1 MPNMGS
7 SDVQPGQMSVEDGLS
22 DDVSK
27 EAMGDG
33 VQDAAGDASEVDE
46 RFQITNSLV
55 RHVVADDID
64 MQNTAAGVVQA
75 EAVSLQQGLTGIAAG
90 HEVSVTE
97 GATWLVV
104 GGSVDTNYS
113 VSQWIVGG
121 QIEAEQVASGG
132 GDWRSRERKRQY
144 TPRYTR
150 RGDLRSRYRPHL
162 RPFPAYPTLKTIG
175 IPCIAWGGSLV
186 SPLH

>member
-1 MPNMGS
+1 MGS
-7 SDVQPGQMSVEDGLS
+7 SEIQPQQVKAG
-22 DDVSK
+22 DDVSEDVPK
-27 EAMGDG
+27 EPNGDREQG
-33 VQDAAGDASEVDE
+33 AAENASDVDE

-75 EAVSLQQGLTGIAAG
+75 EAASLQQGLTGIAAG

-121 QIEAEQVASGG
+121 QIEAEQVASVVVVGG
-132 GDWRSRERKRQY
+132 RVNGNVNTLLD
-144 TPRYTR
+144 TR
-150 RGDLRSRYRPHL
+150 GAAICGLV
-162 RPFPAYPTLKTIG
+162 IG
-175 IPCIAWGGSLV
+175 LCYILFRLIRR
-186 SPLH
+186 

>member
-7 SDVQPGQMSVEDGLS
+7 SEVQPGQVSVDN
-22 DDVSK
+22 DVS
-27 EAMGDG
+27 EDVSRVAMDDG

-75 EAVSLQQGLTGIAAG
+75 EAASLQQGLTGIAAG

-121 QIEAEQVASGG
+121 QIEAEQVASVVIIGG
-132 GDWRSRERKRQY
+132 RVNGNVNTLLD
-144 TPRYTR
+144 TR
-150 RGDLRSRYRPHL
+150 GAAICGLV
-162 RPFPAYPTLKTIG
+162 IG
-175 IPCIAWGGSLV
+175 LIYVLFRLIRR
-186 SPLH
+186 

>member
-1 MPNMGS
+1 MGS
-7 SDVQPGQMSVEDGLS
+7 SEVQPEQMPSG
-22 DDVSK
+22 DDVSEGVSS

-33 VQDAAGDASEVDE
+33 VQDAAGDPTHVDE

-64 MQNTAAGVVQA
+64 MQNTATGVVQA
-75 EAVSLQQGLTGIAAG
+75 EAASLQQGLTGIAAG

-97 GATWLVV
+97 GATWLVL

-121 QIEAEQVASGG
+121 QIEAEQVASVVVIGG
-132 GDWRSRERKRQY
+132 RVNGNVNTLLD
-144 TPRYTR
+144 TR
-150 RGDLRSRYRPHL
+150 G
-162 RPFPAYPTLKTIG
+162 AAICG
-175 IPCIAWGGSLV
+175 LV
-186 SPLH
+186 FGLIYVLFRLIRR

>member
-1 MPNMGS
+1 MMGS
-7 SDVQPGQMSVEDGLS
+7 SEVRPEQMSTGNDVSE
-22 DDVSK
+22 DVSK
-27 EAMGDG
+27 EAVDNGDH
-33 VQDAAGDASEVDE
+33 DAAGDAADVDE

-75 EAVSLQQGLTGIAAG
+75 EAASLQQGLTGIAAG

-97 GATWLVV
+97 GATWLVL

-121 QIEAEQVASGG
+121 QIEAEQVASVVVVGG
-132 GDWRSRERKRQY
+132 RVNGNVNTLLD
-144 TPRYTR
+144 TR
-150 RGDLRSRYRPHL
+150 GAAICGLV
-162 RPFPAYPTLKTIG
+162 IG
-175 IPCIAWGGSLV
+175 LCYILFRLIRR
-186 SPLH
+186 

>member
-33 VQDAAGDASEVDE
+33 VPDAAGDASEVDE

-75 EAVSLQQGLTGIAAG
+75 EAASLQQGLTGIAAG

-121 QIEAEQVASGG
+121 QIEAEQVASVVVIGG
-132 GDWRSRERKRQY
+132 RVNGNVNTLLD
-144 TPRYTR
+144 TR
-150 RGDLRSRYRPHL
+150 GAAICGLV
-162 RPFPAYPTLKTIG
+162 IG
-175 IPCIAWGGSLV
+175 LIYVLFRLV
-186 SPLH
+186 RR

>member
-1 MPNMGS
+1 MGS
-7 SDVQPGQMSVEDGLS
+7 SEVQPPQSSAGDSVSED
-22 DDVSK
+22 VPR
-27 EAMGDG
+27 EPIGDG
-33 VQDAAGDASEVDE
+33 GREADGDAADVDE

-75 EAVSLQQGLTGIAAG
+75 EAASLQQGLTGIAAG

-121 QIEAEQVASGG
+121 QIEAEQVASVVVVGG
-132 GDWRSRERKRQY
+132 RVNGNVNTLLD
-144 TPRYTR
+144 TR
-150 RGDLRSRYRPHL
+150 GAAICGLV
-162 RPFPAYPTLKTIG
+162 IG
-175 IPCIAWGGSLV
+175 LCYILFRLIRR
-186 SPLH
+186 

>member
-1 MPNMGS
+1 MES
-7 SDVQPGQMSVEDGLS
+7 SEVQPQNVPASK
-22 DDVSK
+22 DVS
-27 EAMGDG
+27 EDATNGAQSDADPAAVGDG
-33 VQDAAGDASEVDE
+33 TDVDE

-75 EAVSLQQGLTGIAAG
+75 EAASLQQGLTGIAAG

-121 QIEAEQVASGG
+121 QIEAEQVASVVVVGG
-132 GDWRSRERKRQY
+132 RVNGNVNTLLD
-144 TPRYTR
+144 TR
-150 RGDLRSRYRPHL
+150 GAAICGLI
-162 RPFPAYPTLKTIG
+162 IG
-175 IPCIAWGGSLV
+175 LCYVLFRLIRR
-186 SPLH
+186 

>member
-1 MPNMGS
+1 MGS
-7 SDVQPGQMSVEDGLS
+7 SEVRPEQAPAGN
-22 DDVSK
+22 DVSEDASQ
-27 EAMGDG
+27 EAMSDGD
-33 VQDAAGDASEVDE
+33 QQAAGNAPEVDE

-64 MQNTAAGVVQA
+64 MQNTATGVVQA
-75 EAVSLQQGLTGIAAG
+75 EAASLQQGLTGIAAG

-121 QIEAEQVASGG
+121 QIEAEQVASVVVVGG
-132 GDWRSRERKRQY
+132 RVNGNVNTLLD
-144 TPRYTR
+144 TR
-150 RGDLRSRYRPHL
+150 GAAICGLV
-162 RPFPAYPTLKTIG
+162 IG
-175 IPCIAWGGSLV
+175 LCYVLFRLIRR
-186 SPLH
+186 

>member
-1 MPNMGS
+1 MGS
-7 SDVQPGQMSVEDGLS
+7 SEKQPQQMPAS
-22 DDVSK
+22 DDVS
-27 EAMGDG
+27 EDAPEETRSEGDQEVVADG
-33 VQDAAGDASEVDE
+33 SNVDE

-75 EAVSLQQGLTGIAAG
+75 EAASLQQGLTGIAAG

-121 QIEAEQVASGG
+121 QIEAEQVASVVVVGG
-132 GDWRSRERKRQY
+132 RVNGNVNTLLD
-144 TPRYTR
+144 TR
-150 RGDLRSRYRPHL
+150 GAAICGLI
-162 RPFPAYPTLKTIG
+162 IG
-175 IPCIAWGGSLV
+175 LCYVLFRLIRR
-186 SPLH
+186 

>member
-1 MPNMGS
+1 MGS
-7 SDVQPGQMSVEDGLS
+7 SEVQPEHASADDAVAED
-22 DDVSK
+22 V
-27 EAMGDG
+27 AQAAVGDG
-33 VQDAAGDASEVDE
+33 VHRPAGDAAEVDE

-75 EAVSLQQGLTGIAAG
+75 EAASLQQGLTGIAAG

-97 GATWLVV
+97 GATWLVL

-121 QIEAEQVASGG
+121 QIEAEQVASVVVVGG
-132 GDWRSRERKRQY
+132 RVNGNVNTLLD
-144 TPRYTR
+144 TR
-150 RGDLRSRYRPHL
+150 GAAICGLV
-162 RPFPAYPTLKTIG
+162 IG
-175 IPCIAWGGSLV
+175 LCYVLFRLIRR
-186 SPLH
+186 